1 MGTIKIVDLELSWYK
16 MNIIL
21 GATGQIGSML
31 VNNLLKKDQPVR
43 AVIRNS
49 SKVKELKN
57 EGAEVVIADYSDPEA
72 LKRAFQGG
80 SSVFLLTPENPEC
93 KNCLKEIQMIINN
106 YRKAVLSSG
115 ITKIVGLSSMGS
127 QNESG
132 TGNLMASY
140 MLEHAFSD
148 LEIEQI
154 FVRPAYYFSNWLG
167 YLELVKEHGILPT
180 FFPPEMELPM
190 IAPPDVAK
198 FLADVMICKN
208 PKERIYE
215 IMGPCD
221 YSSLYIAKIFKEVLN
236 RDVSLQQILPEEW
249 ESTLMQAGFSRDA
262 ADNLILMTKAV
273 IEGKTKND
281 TLNPIRFSM
290 DFKTYLNNFV

>member
-1 MGTIKIVDLELSWYK
+1 

-49 SKVKELKN
+49 SKVQEFKN
-57 EGAEVVIADYSDPEA
+57 KGAEVVIADYFDAEA
-72 LKRAFQGG
+72 LNRAFQGG

-93 KNCLKEIQMIINN
+93 KNCLKEIRMIINN
-106 YRKAVLSSG
+106 YREAVLSSG
-115 ITKIVGLSSMGS
+115 VTKIIGLSSMGA
-127 QNESG
+127 QHEAG

-148 LEIEQI
+148 LKIEQI

-167 YLELVKEHGILPT
+167 YLELVKEYGVLPT

-198 FLADVMICKN
+198 FLADVITCKN
-208 PKERIYE
+208 PQERTYE
-215 IMGPCD
+215 IMGPRD
-221 YSSLYIAKIFKEVLN
+221 YSSLDIAKIFGEVLN
-236 RDVSLQQILPEEW
+236 RNVTLQQILPEEW
-249 ESTLMQAGFSRDA
+249 ESKLIQAGFSKDA

-281 TLNPIRFSM
+281 ALNPIHFST
-290 DFKTYLNNFV
+290 DFKTYLKNFV